1 MANLGFSGP
10 AWIDYLTVEFNKTE
24 LLTYNLAYG
33 RFFSTKL
40 SEQLAR

>member
-1 MANLGFSGP
+1 MANRGFSGP

-33 RFFSTKL
+33 MFFSKQT
-40 SEQLAR
+40 SEPRAR